1 MAPPCQIFF
10 NAYDLRLK
18 FKKLDFQF
26 TSERRHHNAKA
37 ERHVI

>member
-1 MAPPCQIFF
+1 MAPPCHIFF

-18 FKKLDFQF
+18 FKLDFQF